1 MFRSVRTLSKPAAA
15 ESLNDLSPRPPM
27 SNARP
32 TLTSFLAGVPDP
44 PDVPELLLP
53 PQAAV
58 LNATIATAAVA
69 STFIPRDRRKM
80 ISFPKAPH
88 RNPASGRPQSRGE
101 PT

>member
-32 TLTSFLAGVPDP
+32 TLTSFLAGVLDP
-44 PDVPELLLP
+44 PDDPELLLP
-53 PQAAV
+53 QAAA

-80 ISFPKAPH
+80 ISFPKAPQ
-88 RNPASGRPQSRGE
+88 SEIGLRPPPKPR
-101 PT
+101 